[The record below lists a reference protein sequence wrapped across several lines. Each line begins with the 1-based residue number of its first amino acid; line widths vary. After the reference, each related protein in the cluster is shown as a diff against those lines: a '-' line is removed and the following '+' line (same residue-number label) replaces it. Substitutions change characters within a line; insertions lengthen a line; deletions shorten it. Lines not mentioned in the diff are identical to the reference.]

1 MLDNE
6 QQKTLSLLVIAGD
19 GPSLLGRDWLYHHN
33 LEWHKVNHV
42 CPFNSACKP
51 ICNSLPEVC
60 KEVPEMLVT
69 DNGSVFT
76 SSEFESFLK
85 NNGICHITSALY
97 YPASNGLAERAVQ
110 TFKENV
116 RKSSG
121 ESIEIR
127 LSRFLLTYRTTP
139 HSTTGT

>member
-1 MLDNE
+1 
-6 QQKTLSLLVIAGD
+6 
-19 GPSLLGRDWLYHHN
+19 
-33 LEWHKVNHV
+33 
-42 CPFNSACKP
+42 
-51 ICNSLPEVC
+51 
-60 KEVPEMLVT
+60 MLVT